1 PGLTHTVR
9 DQVVVAVTTGNLPT
23 SGPLV
28 KIVDS
33 VLPGV
38 ASAFTQGL
46 NFVLATAAALMLASA
61 VFAAVLGRRRA
72 DDLAPVA

>member
-1 PGLTHTVR
+1 
-9 DQVVVAVTTGNLPT
+9 
-23 SGPLV
+23 
-28 KIVDS
+28 

-61 VFAAVLGRRRA
+61 VLAAVLVGRRREREV
-72 DDLAPVA
+72 PVA